1 MRLSKGREVNH
12 SFTRKETSRENLE
25 HQKRSQARGRA
36 RGLLR
41 SRSRVNVINSDSKKS
56 RVVSV
61 QRENVGVTDSKSYGS
76 DAVTGNNEYV
86 PMLNKVMNL
95 TYMSSKVIRGRKS
108 LNIGTTKKRIN
119 DANPRSSVEN
129 TKHKDNQVTFRGNFF
144 TFTPEIYNDMNL
156 SYMNSNTFRS
166 DNSRSFE
173 DNSYIKPKQ
182 VLRKR
187 KRVLTELPRSVSISN
202 TNTIKHD
209 SSQQQNDYKP
219 TIGIYFSNFVR
230 LALS

>member
-1 MRLSKGREVNH
+1 MRSSKGREVNH
-12 SFTRKETSRENLE
+12 SFTRKETSTENLE
-25 HQKRSQARGRA
+25 HQERSQARGRA

-76 DAVTGNNEYV
+76 DAVTGNDEYV

-129 TKHKDNQVTFRGNFF
+129 TKHKDNQVTFRGNFS
-144 TFTPEIYNDMNL
+144 T
-156 SYMNSNTFRS
+156 
-166 DNSRSFE
+166 
-173 DNSYIKPKQ
+173 
-182 VLRKR
+182 
-187 KRVLTELPRSVSISN
+187 
-202 TNTIKHD
+202 D
-209 SSQQQNDYKP
+209 S
-219 TIGIYFSNFVR
+219 
-230 LALS
+230 